1 MEEGGGWRWG
11 WGEGGEGEEVGG
23 GVAGGGVSFFGF
35 WLGRGCVDGEGGRE
49 GKGKETHGVPSVS
62 YIQHVI
68 IHLF

>member
-23 GVAGGGVSFFGF
+23 GVAGGVSFFGF